1 MNETSVSPNQENMIY
16 EQSVTAFNEDLVILE
31 AQQERWTD
39 TIPTIDLNADSGG
52 MQVRRVLDALLEA
65 QP

>member
-1 MNETSVSPNQENMIY
+1 MIY

-52 MQVRRVLDALLEA
+52 IQVRRVLDALLEA

>member
-39 TIPTIDLNADSGG
+39 TIPTIDLYADSGG
-52 MQVRRVLDALLEA
+52 MQARRVPDVLLEA